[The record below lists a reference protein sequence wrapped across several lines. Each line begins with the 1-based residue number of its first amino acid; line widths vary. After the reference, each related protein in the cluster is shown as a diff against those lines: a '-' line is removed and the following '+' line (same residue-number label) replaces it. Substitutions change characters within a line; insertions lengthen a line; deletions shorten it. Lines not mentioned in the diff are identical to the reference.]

1 MYTNIPQDKLFM
13 VGNELIGFC
22 FKGGNGRFIYP
33 TSHGAKWVKE
43 RGSSIAVFPK
53 SYLNWAVNCFLQN
66 RYFNLQNMM
75 LGKIQEFQ

>member
-22 FKGGNGRFIYP
+22 FKGGDGRFIYP

-43 RGSSIAVFPK
+43 RGSS
-53 SYLNWAVNCFLQN
+53 
-66 RYFNLQNMM
+66 
-75 LGKIQEFQ
+75 